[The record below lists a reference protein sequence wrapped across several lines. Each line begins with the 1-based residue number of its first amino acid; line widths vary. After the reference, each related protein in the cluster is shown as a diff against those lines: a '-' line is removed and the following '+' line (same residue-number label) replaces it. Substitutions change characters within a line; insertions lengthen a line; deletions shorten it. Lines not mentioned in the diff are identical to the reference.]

1 MLFPLYIF
9 RILIH
14 YVYGA
19 MVAMLLPDT
28 LARQVSY
35 AVVLVLLLLGILDS
49 YSSCVYTLKKPLIFF
64 ATFAI

>member
-49 YSSCVYTLKKPLIFF
+49 YSSCVYT
-64 ATFAI
+64 